1 MNLLTPES
9 KQKICYLAYLIIEN
23 VKLPI
28 QSKIMIKSYIDDEK
42 TTRRFITQ
50 NQHSFNKRQGLWLA
64 ISTVC
69 I

>member
-28 QSKIMIKSYIDDEK
+28 QSKFMIKSYTDDEK
-42 TTRRFITQ
+42 TTRKFITQ
-50 NQHSFNKRQGLWLA
+50 NQH
-64 ISTVC
+64 
-69 I
+69 